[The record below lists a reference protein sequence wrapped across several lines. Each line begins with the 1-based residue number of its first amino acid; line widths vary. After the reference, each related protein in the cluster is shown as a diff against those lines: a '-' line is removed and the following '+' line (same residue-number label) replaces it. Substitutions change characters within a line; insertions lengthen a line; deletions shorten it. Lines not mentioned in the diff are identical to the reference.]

1 MAAAPR
7 EYLSPEEYLA
17 FERRAETKHEYV
29 DGVLVAM
36 VGGSPT
42 HSQIAMNAGVAL
54 AVQLRGRPCIVY
66 NSDLKVGIAKLRAYA
81 YPDVTVICGTPQF
94 GENERDVLLN
104 PLVIVEVLSP
114 STEHYDR
121 TGKFLRYQRIP
132 NFAEYLLIAQ
142 DKPLVE
148 LCSRQPDGM
157 WEWLKVE
164 CLEATIAIPS
174 LDCTLA
180 LADIYNN
187 VEFADA

>member
-17 FERRAETKHEYV
+17 LERRAETKHEYV
-29 DGVLVAM
+29 DGVLLAM
-36 VGGSPT
+36 VGGTPT

-54 AVQLRGRPCIVY
+54 AIQLRGRPCIVY

-81 YPDVTVICGTPQF
+81 YPDVTVVCETPQIAD
-94 GENERDVLLN
+94 GERDVLLN
-104 PLVIVEVLSP
+104 PLLIVEVLSP
-114 STEHYDR
+114 STEQYDR

-132 NFAEYLLIAQ
+132 GFAEYLLIAQ
-142 DKPLVE
+142 DRPLVE
-148 LCSRQPDGM
+148 LCSRQEDGM
-157 WEWLKVE
+157 WEWVAVE
-164 CLEATIAIPS
+164 GLEATITIPS

-187 VEFADA
+187 VQFDGA